1 MNCPYAKI
9 MALIHELS
17 FWLFCLAIF
26 IFGITQFMN
35 TAANSVFQSMRRR
48 LALWYAIV
56 TAILLILFAT
66 GFYLYVQTTLIDR
79 IDDTIDHVAEVI
91 ERSLIRSNLIDL
103 ESDFSRNF
111 SANAQ
116 AIDADHIDIDWF
128 APSGEILWT
137 TSNNVESLQSREK
150 GILQPVYRTVHLAEI
165 EPLRQMTEP
174 IVINGKL
181 LGYLRISHPW
191 FEVTKPVKQLFL
203 DLAIGTTL
211 MVFVV
216 LLCGWWL
223 AGIAMEPVRESYQRL
238 KQFTADAS
246 HELRNPIAVIQTN
259 VQVALT
265 DPDPTLQRSQLETIE
280 RITRRLGRLIEDL
293 LFLARHD
300 GGSNNQRRDL
310 CNLSQIL
317 SEVMEEQSAI
327 AKQKQIKLALIMPE
341 SNLPESVLLEST
353 LLVSG
358 DRDQLGR
365 LFTNLVS
372 NAIAYTPAGGKV
384 QVSMQSLTAQNQVQV
399 QVQDTGI
406 GIPETELSQIFER
419 FYRYQSSKN
428 SKPNSKLK
436 SANPAT
442 SGSGLGL
449 AIAKAIAE
457 SHQGKIKVDSKVGQ
471 GTTFTVNLPMS

>member
-1 MNCPYAKI
+1 MTSSPNA
-9 MALIHELS
+9 
-17 FWLFCLAIF
+17 
-26 IFGITQFMN
+26 
-35 TAANSVFQSMRRR
+35 VFQAMRRR

-56 TAILLILFAT
+56 TAILLVVFAT
-66 GFYLYVQTTLIDR
+66 GFYLYVQSTLIDR

-103 ESDFSRNF
+103 ESDFSGNF

-128 APSGEILWT
+128 SPKGEILWT
-137 TSNNVESLQSREK
+137 TNGNVESLQEREK
-150 GILQPVYRTVHLAEI
+150 GILQPVYRTVHLSEA

-191 FEVTKPVKQLFL
+191 FEVTKPVRQLFL
-203 DLAIGTTL
+203 DLAVGTVL
-211 MVFVV
+211 MVGVV
-216 LLCGWWL
+216 VLCGWWL

-259 VQVALT
+259 VQVALA
-265 DPDPTLQRSQLETIE
+265 DPKPDPEFQRSQFETIE
-280 RITRRLGRLIEDL
+280 RITRRLSRLIEDL

-300 GGSNNQRRDL
+300 GGITSQIRES

-317 SEVMEEQSAI
+317 HEVGEEQQAI
-327 AKQKQIKLALIMPE
+327 AQQKQVTLELPSDE
-341 SNLPESVLLEST
+341 QNLVIL
-353 LLVSG
+353 G
-358 DRDQLGR
+358 DRDRLGR

-372 NAIAYTPAGGKV
+372 NAIAFTPAGGKV
-384 QVSMQSLTAQNQVQV
+384 QMIVQPIPSQNQIQV
-399 QVQDTGI
+399 QIKDTGI
-406 GIPETELSQIFER
+406 GIPEAELSQVFER
-419 FYRYQSSKN
+419 FYRYQPQKSSKSS
-428 SKPNSKLK
+428 SKSL
-436 SANPAT
+436 NPST

-449 AIAKAIAE
+449 AIAKAIAD
-457 SHQGKIKVDSKVGQ
+457 SHQGQIEVESKVGQ
-471 GTTFTVNLPMS
+471 GTTFTVNLGAQVK

>member
-1 MNCPYAKI
+1 M
-9 MALIHELS
+9 
-17 FWLFCLAIF
+17 
-26 IFGITQFMN
+26 T
-35 TAANSVFQSMRRR
+35 TAAPNPVFQSMRRR

-56 TAILLILFAT
+56 TAILLIVFAT

-103 ESDFSRNF
+103 ESDFSDNF
-111 SANAQ
+111 SVNTQ

-128 APSGEILWT
+128 SPSGDILRT
-137 TSNNVESLQSREK
+137 TNQKAESLQPREK
-150 GILQPVYRTVHLAEI
+150 GILQPIYRTVYLSEA

-174 IVINGKL
+174 IVLNGKL

-211 MVFVV
+211 MVGVV

-265 DPDPTLQRSQLETIE
+265 DPNPDPEFQRAQLESIE
-280 RITRRLGRLIEDL
+280 KITRRLGRLIEDL

-300 GGSNNQRRDL
+300 GGMTNQRREV

-317 SEVMEEQSAI
+317 MEVGEEQQTISQ
-327 AKQKQIKLALIMPE
+327 QKQITLE
-341 SNLPESVLLEST
+341 LPDLESK
-353 LLVSG
+353 LIVSG
-358 DRDQLGR
+358 DRDRLGR
-365 LFTNLVS
+365 LFTNIVS
-372 NAIAYTPAGGKV
+372 NAIAYTPSGGKV
-384 QVSMQSLTAQNQVQV
+384 QITAQSITSQNQIQVQIK
-399 QVQDTGI
+399 DTGI
-406 GIPETELSQIFER
+406 GIPEAELSQIFER
-419 FYRYQSSKN
+419 FYRYQPQKN
-428 SKPNSKLK
+428 SKSNAKL
-436 SANPAT
+436 ANPAT
-442 SGSGLGL
+442 SESGLGL

-457 SHQGKIKVDSKVGQ
+457 SHQGKISVESKVGQ
-471 GTTFTVNLPMS
+471 GTTFTVNLSN

>member
-1 MNCPYAKI
+1 
-9 MALIHELS
+9 
-17 FWLFCLAIF
+17 
-26 IFGITQFMN
+26 
-35 TAANSVFQSMRRR
+35 MRRR

-56 TAILLILFAT
+56 TAILLVVFAT
-66 GFYLYVQTTLIDR
+66 GFYLYVQSTLIDR

-103 ESDFSRNF
+103 ESDFSYNFSRNF

-128 APSGEILWT
+128 SPSGDILWT
-137 TSNNVESLQSREK
+137 TNVNTESLQQREK
-150 GILQPVYRTVHLAEI
+150 GILQPVYRTVHLSEV

-259 VQVALT
+259 VQVALA
-265 DPDPTLQRSQLETIE
+265 DPQPDLEFQRSQLEAIE

-300 GGSNNQRRDL
+300 GGMTNQKRES
-310 CNLSQIL
+310 CNLAQIL
-317 SEVMEEQSAI
+317 SEVFEEQQAI
-327 AKQKQIKLALIMPE
+327 AQQKQITLEFPNANQNLLI
-341 SNLPESVLLEST
+341 
-353 LLVSG
+353 SG
-358 DRDQLGR
+358 DRDRLGR

-372 NAIAYTPAGGKV
+372 NAIAYTSSGGKV
-384 QVSMQSLTAQNQVQV
+384 QIIAQITSQAQIQVQIK
-399 QVQDTGI
+399 DTGI
-406 GIPETELSQIFER
+406 GIPEAELSQIFER
-419 FYRYQSSKN
+419 FYRYQPQKSSKSSSRSSN
-428 SKPNSKLK
+428 LSS
-436 SANPAT
+436 SE
-442 SGSGLGL
+442 SGLGL

-457 SHQGKIKVDSKVGQ
+457 SHQGKINVESKVGQ
-471 GTTFTVNLPMS
+471 GTTFTVTLAS

>member
-1 MNCPYAKI
+1 
-9 MALIHELS
+9 MASMIS
-17 FWLFCLAIF
+17 SP
-26 IFGITQFMN
+26 N
-35 TAANSVFQSMRRR
+35 PVFQSMRRR

-56 TAILLILFAT
+56 TAILLIVFAT

-128 APSGEILWT
+128 SPSGEILWT
-137 TSNNVESLQSREK
+137 TNANTESLQPREK
-150 GILQPVYRTVHLAEI
+150 GILQPVYRTVHLSEV

-181 LGYLRISHPW
+181 LGYLRIGHPW

-259 VQVALT
+259 VQVALA
-265 DPDPTLQRSQLETIE
+265 DPSPDPEFQRSQLEAIE
-280 RITRRLGRLIEDL
+280 RITRRLGRLIDDL

-300 GGSNNQRRDL
+300 GGITNQKRES

-317 SEVMEEQSAI
+317 REVAEEQQAI
-327 AKQKQIKLALIMPE
+327 AQQKKITLKSLHEDQ
-341 SNLPESVLLEST
+341 N

-358 DRDQLGR
+358 DRDRLGR
-365 LFTNLVS
+365 LFTNLIS
-372 NAIAYTPAGGKV
+372 NAIAYTPTGGKV
-384 QVSMQSLTAQNQVQV
+384 QIIAQPIASQNQIQV
-399 QVQDTGI
+399 QIKDTGF
-406 GIPETELSQIFER
+406 GIPEAELSQIFER
-419 FYRYQSSKN
+419 FYRYQPQKSSKSSTKSIN
-428 SKPNSKLK
+428 SM
-436 SANPAT
+436 T

-449 AIAKAIAE
+449 AIALAIAE
-457 SHQGKIKVDSKVGQ
+457 SHQGQINVESKVGQ
-471 GTTFTVNLPMS
+471 GTTFTVILFN

>member
-1 MNCPYAKI
+1 
-9 MALIHELS
+9 
-17 FWLFCLAIF
+17 
-26 IFGITQFMN
+26 
-35 TAANSVFQSMRRR
+35 MRRR

-56 TAILLILFAT
+56 TAILLLVFAT

-111 SANAQ
+111 SDNAK

-137 TSNNVESLQSREK
+137 TNNQVESLQPREK
-150 GILQPVYRTVHLAEI
+150 GILQPVYRTVHLGEV

-246 HELRNPIAVIQTN
+246 HELRNPLAVIQTN
-259 VQVALT
+259 VQVALAM
-265 DPDPTLQRSQLETIE
+265 PDPLLQRSQLETIE

-300 GGSNNQRRDL
+300 GGISNQVRET
-310 CNLSQIL
+310 CN
-317 SEVMEEQSAI
+317 
-327 AKQKQIKLALIMPE
+327 LALILKE
-341 SNLPESVLLEST
+341 VVQEQEAIAIHKQIALNLKLPET
-353 LLVSG
+353 NLLVQG
-358 DRDQLGR
+358 DRDHLGR
-365 LFTNLVS
+365 LFTNIIS
-372 NAIAYTPAGGKV
+372 NAIAYTPTTGKV
-384 QVSMQSLTAQNQVQV
+384 EVIAQYLPLPQQI
-399 QVQDTGI
+399 QIQIKDTGI
-406 GIPETELSQIFER
+406 GIPENELAQIFER
-419 FYRYQSSKN
+419 FYRYQPYKGNKSTAKSS
-428 SKPNSKLK
+428 S
-436 SANPAT
+436 

-449 AIAKAIAE
+449 AIAKAIADR
-457 SHQGKIKVDSKVGQ
+457 HQGKIEVQSKVGE
-471 GTTFTVNLPMS
+471 GSSFVISLPAQNN

>member
-1 MNCPYAKI
+1 
-9 MALIHELS
+9 
-17 FWLFCLAIF
+17 
-26 IFGITQFMN
+26 
-35 TAANSVFQSMRRR
+35 MRRR

-56 TAILLILFAT
+56 TAILLIVFAT
-66 GFYLYVQTTLIDR
+66 GFYLYVQSTLIDR

-116 AIDADHIDIDWF
+116 EIDADHIDIDWF
-128 APSGEILWT
+128 SPSGEILWT
-137 TSNNVESLQSREK
+137 TNGNSDSLQQRER
-150 GILQPVYRTVHLAEI
+150 GILQPVYRTVHLSEA

-174 IVINGKL
+174 IVINSKL

-203 DLAIGTTL
+203 DLAVGTTL
-211 MVFVV
+211 MVGVV

-259 VQVALT
+259 VQVALS
-265 DPDPTLQRSQLETIE
+265 DPNPDLEFQKSQLETIE

-300 GGSNNQRRDL
+300 GGITNQKRET

-317 SEVMEEQSAI
+317 YEVGEEQQAI
-327 AKQKQIKLALIMPE
+327 AQQKQITLELPSEDA
-341 SNLPESVLLEST
+341 NLV
-353 LLVSG
+353 VSG
-358 DRDQLGR
+358 DRDRLGR

-372 NAIAYTPAGGKV
+372 NAIAYTPKGGKV
-384 QVSMQSLTAQNQVQV
+384 EIVAQPLHSTNQVQV
-399 QVQDTGI
+399 QVRDTGI
-406 GIPETELSQIFER
+406 GIPEAELSQIFER
-419 FYRYQSSKN
+419 FYRYQPQKSSKSSSKSGN
-428 SKPNSKLK
+428 S
-436 SANPAT
+436 AT
-442 SGSGLGL
+442 SESGLGL

-457 SHQGKIKVDSKVGQ
+457 SHQGQIKVESKVGQ
-471 GTTFTVNLPMS
+471 GTTFTVNLPI

>member
-1 MNCPYAKI
+1 M
-9 MALIHELS
+9 
-17 FWLFCLAIF
+17 
-26 IFGITQFMN
+26 T
-35 TAANSVFQSMRRR
+35 TASPNPVFQSMRRR

-56 TAILLILFAT
+56 TAILLIVFAT

-128 APSGEILWT
+128 SPSGAILWT
-137 TSNNVESLQSREK
+137 TNANTESLQPREK
-150 GILQPVYRTVHLAEI
+150 GILQPVYRTVHLLEA

-259 VQVALT
+259 VQVALV
-265 DPDPTLQRSQLETIE
+265 DPNPDPEFQRSQLEAIE
-280 RITRRLGRLIEDL
+280 RITRRLGRLIDDL

-300 GGSNNQRRDL
+300 GGIASQRRES

-317 SEVMEEQSAI
+317 REVAEEQQAI
-327 AKQKQIKLALIMPE
+327 AQQKQIVLE
-341 SNLPESVLLEST
+341 LPNEDQNF
-353 LLVSG
+353 LVSG
-358 DRDQLGR
+358 DRDRLGR

-372 NAIAYTPAGGKV
+372 NAIAYTPTGGKV
-384 QVSMQSLTAQNQVQV
+384 QIIAQPIASQNQIQV
-399 QVQDTGI
+399 QIKDTGF
-406 GIPETELSQIFER
+406 GIPEAELSQIFER
-419 FYRYQSSKN
+419 FYRYQPQKSSKSSTKSIN
-428 SKPNSKLK
+428 ST
-436 SANPAT
+436 T

-449 AIAKAIAE
+449 AIAKAIAD
-457 SHQGKIKVDSKVGQ
+457 SHQGQINVESKVGQ
-471 GTTFTVNLPMS
+471 GTTFTVILFN

>member
-1 MNCPYAKI
+1 
-9 MALIHELS
+9 
-17 FWLFCLAIF
+17 
-26 IFGITQFMN
+26 MN

-56 TAILLILFAT
+56 TAILLIVFAT

-103 ESDFSRNF
+103 ESDFSHNF

-137 TSNNVESLQSREK
+137 TNSNVESLQPREK
-150 GILQPVYRTVHLAEI
+150 EILQPVYRTVHLAEI

-181 LGYLRISHPW
+181 LGYLRIRHPW
-191 FEVTKPVKQLFL
+191 FEVTKPIKQLFL

-259 VQVALT
+259 VQVALA
-265 DPDPTLQRSQLETIE
+265 DPDPAIPRSQLETIE

-300 GGSNNQRRDL
+300 GGSNNHRQDI

-317 SEVMEEQSAI
+317 SEVMEEQAAI
-327 AKQKQIKLALIMPE
+327 AQQKQIDLELM
-341 SNLPESVLLEST
+341 LPSSDLSV
-353 LLVSG
+353 VG
-358 DRDQLGR
+358 DRDRLGR

-372 NAIAYTPAGGKV
+372 NAIAYTPTGGKV
-384 QVSMQSLTAQNQVQV
+384 QVATQPLTSQNQVQI
-399 QVQDTGI
+399 QVHDTGI

-428 SKPNSKLK
+428 SKPSSKSK

-449 AIAKAIAE
+449 AIAQAIAE
-457 SHQGKIKVDSKVGQ
+457 SHQGKIKADSKVGQ
-471 GTTFTVNLPMS
+471 GTTFTVSLPMSCIHF

>member
-1 MNCPYAKI
+1 
-9 MALIHELS
+9 
-17 FWLFCLAIF
+17 
-26 IFGITQFMN
+26 
-35 TAANSVFQSMRRR
+35 MRRR

-56 TAILLILFAT
+56 TAILLIVFAT
-66 GFYLYVQTTLIDR
+66 GFYLYVQFTLIDR

-103 ESDFSRNF
+103 ESDFSRSF

-128 APSGEILWT
+128 SPNGEILWT
-137 TSNNVESLQSREK
+137 TNGNSDSLQQRER
-150 GILQPVYRTVHLAEI
+150 GILQPVYRTVHLSEA

-203 DLAIGTTL
+203 DLAVGTTL
-211 MVFVV
+211 MVGVV

-259 VQVALT
+259 VQVALA
-265 DPDPTLQRSQLETIE
+265 DPHPDLEFQKSQLETIE

-300 GGSNNQRRDL
+300 GGITNQKREV

-317 SEVMEEQSAI
+317 SEVAEEQQAI
-327 AKQKQIKLALIMPE
+327 AQQKEITLELPNSKQ
-341 SNLPESVLLEST
+341 N

-358 DRDQLGR
+358 DHDRLGR
-365 LFTNLVS
+365 LFTNLIS
-372 NAIAYTPAGGKV
+372 NAIAYTHKGGKV
-384 QVSMQSLTAQNQVQV
+384 EIITQTNSQNQIKVHIK
-399 QVQDTGI
+399 DTGI
-406 GIPETELSQIFER
+406 GIPEAELSQIFER
-419 FYRYQSSKN
+419 FYRYQPQKSSK
-428 SKPNSKLK
+428 SSSK
-436 SANPAT
+436 SASPGT

-457 SHQGKIKVDSKVGQ
+457 SHQGQINVESKVGK
-471 GTTFTVNLPMS
+471 GTIFTVNFPLNV

>member
-1 MNCPYAKI
+1 MIPIPNP
-9 MALIHELS
+9 
-17 FWLFCLAIF
+17 
-26 IFGITQFMN
+26 
-35 TAANSVFQSMRRR
+35 VFQSMRRR

-56 TAILLILFAT
+56 TAILLIVFAT

-128 APSGEILWT
+128 SPTGEILWT
-137 TSNNVESLQSREK
+137 TNQTTESLQEREQ
-150 GILQPVYRTVHLAEI
+150 GILKPVYRTIHLSEHLSEA

-174 IVINGKL
+174 IVVNGKL

-259 VQVALT
+259 VQVAIADD
-265 DPDPTLQRSQLETIE
+265 DPEFQRSQLEAIE

-300 GGSNNQRRDL
+300 GGIANQKREA

-317 SEVMEEQSAI
+317 HEVGEEQKMLAD
-327 AKQKQIKLALIMPE
+327 QKQI
-341 SNLPESVLLEST
+341 LLELPNLEPS
-353 LLVSG
+353 LIVSG
-358 DRDQLGR
+358 DRDRLGR

-372 NAIAYTPAGGKV
+372 NAIAYTSTGGKI
-384 QVSMQSLTAQNQVQV
+384 QITAQTIASQNQVQV
-399 QVQDTGI
+399 QIKDTGL
-406 GIPETELSQIFER
+406 GIPEAELSQIFER
-419 FYRYQSSKN
+419 FYRYQPQKSIKSSIKSGSVN
-428 SKPNSKLK
+428 SS
-436 SANPAT
+436 T

-449 AIAKAIAE
+449 AIAKAIAD
-457 SHQGKIKVDSKVGQ
+457 SHQSQINVESKVGQ
-471 GTTFTVNLPMS
+471 GTTFTVNLLK

>member
-1 MNCPYAKI
+1 VRYR
-9 MALIHELS
+9 
-17 FWLFCLAIF
+17 LAIKLLMT
-26 IFGITQFMN
+26 IATPN
-35 TAANSVFQSMRRR
+35 PVFQSMRRR

-56 TAILLILFAT
+56 TAILLIVFAT

-103 ESDFSRNF
+103 ESDFSQNF

-128 APSGEILWT
+128 SPSGEILWT
-137 TSNNVESLQSREK
+137 TNANTEPLLPRER
-150 GILQPVYRTVHLAEI
+150 GILQPLYRTVHLSEV

-181 LGYLRISHPW
+181 WGYLRISHPW

-259 VQVALT
+259 VQVALA
-265 DPDPTLQRSQLETIE
+265 DPNPDLEFQRSQLEAIE
-280 RITRRLGRLIEDL
+280 RITRRLSRLIEDL

-300 GGSNNQRRDL
+300 GGITNQRRET

-317 SEVMEEQSAI
+317 REVGEEQQAI
-327 AKQKQIKLALIMPE
+327 AQQKQISLELPSLEPKLI
-341 SNLPESVLLEST
+341 
-353 LLVSG
+353 VSG
-358 DRDQLGR
+358 DRDRLGR

-384 QVSMQSLTAQNQVQV
+384 QITAQLITSQNQIQI
-399 QVQDTGI
+399 QVQDTGM
-406 GIPETELSQIFER
+406 GIPEAELSQIFER
-419 FYRYQSSKN
+419 FYRYQPQKNIKSSSKSN
-428 SKPNSKLK
+428 LY
-436 SANPAT
+436 T

-457 SHQGKIKVDSKVGQ
+457 SHQGQIKVESKVGQ
-471 GTTFTVNLPMS
+471 GTTFTVSFLNSNL

>member
-1 MNCPYAKI
+1 
-9 MALIHELS
+9 
-17 FWLFCLAIF
+17 
-26 IFGITQFMN
+26 
-35 TAANSVFQSMRRR
+35 MRRR

-56 TAILLILFAT
+56 TAILLIVFAT
-66 GFYLYVQTTLIDR
+66 GFYLYVQSTLIDR

-103 ESDFSRNF
+103 ESDFSHNF

-116 AIDADHIDIDWF
+116 EIDADHIDIDWF
-128 APSGEILWT
+128 SPSGEILWT
-137 TSNNVESLQSREK
+137 TNGNSDSLQQRER
-150 GILQPVYRTVHLAEI
+150 GILQPVYRTVHLSEV

-203 DLAIGTTL
+203 DLAVGTTL
-211 MVFVV
+211 MVGVV

-259 VQVALT
+259 VQVALS
-265 DPDPTLQRSQLETIE
+265 DPNPDLEFQKSQLETIE

-300 GGSNNQRRDL
+300 GCITNQKCET

-317 SEVMEEQSAI
+317 YEVGEEQQAI
-327 AKQKQIKLALIMPE
+327 ALQKQIMLELPNESKNFLI
-341 SNLPESVLLEST
+341 
-353 LLVSG
+353 SG
-358 DRDQLGR
+358 DRDRLGR

-372 NAIAYTPAGGKV
+372 NAIAYTSKGGKV
-384 QVSMQSLTAQNQVQV
+384 QIITQLLHSANQVQV
-399 QVQDTGI
+399 QVKDTGI
-406 GIPETELSQIFER
+406 GIPEAELSQIFER
-419 FYRYQSSKN
+419 FYRYQPQKSSKSSSKSGN
-428 SKPNSKLK
+428 S
-436 SANPAT
+436 AT
-442 SGSGLGL
+442 SESGLGL

-457 SHQGKIKVDSKVGQ
+457 SHHGQIKVESKVGQ
-471 GTTFTVNLPMS
+471 GTTFTVNLPTQ

>member
-1 MNCPYAKI
+1 
-9 MALIHELS
+9 
-17 FWLFCLAIF
+17 
-26 IFGITQFMN
+26 
-35 TAANSVFQSMRRR
+35 MRRR

-56 TAILLILFAT
+56 TAILLVVFAT
-66 GFYLYVQTTLIDR
+66 GFYLYVQSTLIDR

-103 ESDFSRNF
+103 ESDFSDNF

-128 APSGEILWT
+128 SPSGEILWT
-137 TSNNVESLQSREK
+137 TNGNAEALQEREK
-150 GILQPVYRTVHLAEI
+150 GILQPVYRTVHLSEV
-165 EPLRQMTEP
+165 EPSRQMTEP

-191 FEVTKPVKQLFL
+191 FEVTKPVRQLFL

-211 MVFVV
+211 MVVVV

-259 VQVALT
+259 VQVALA
-265 DPDPTLQRSQLETIE
+265 DPSPDLEFQRSQLEAIE
-280 RITRRLGRLIEDL
+280 RITRRLGRLLEDL

-300 GGSNNQRRDL
+300 GGITNQRREPCDL
-310 CNLSQIL
+310 LQIL
-317 SEVMEEQSAI
+317 HEVSEEQQAI
-327 AKQKQIKLALIMPE
+327 AHQKQITLELLNE
-341 SNLPESVLLEST
+341 EQNLFIL
-353 LLVSG
+353 G
-358 DRDQLGR
+358 DCDRLGR

-384 QVSMQSLTAQNQVQV
+384 QIISQAISSQSQIQVQIK
-399 QVQDTGI
+399 DTGM
-406 GIPETELSQIFER
+406 GIPEAELSQIFER
-419 FYRYQSSKN
+419 FYRYQPQKSIKSSSK
-428 SKPNSKLK
+428 SV
-436 SANPAT
+436 NPST

-449 AIAKAIAE
+449 AIAKAIAD
-457 SHQGKIKVDSKVGQ
+457 SHRGQINVESKVGQ
-471 GTTFTVNLPMS
+471 GTTFTVSFR

>member
-1 MNCPYAKI
+1 MRYR
-9 MALIHELS
+9 
-17 FWLFCLAIF
+17 LAIKLLMT
-26 IFGITQFMN
+26 IVTPN
-35 TAANSVFQSMRRR
+35 PVFQSMRRR

-56 TAILLILFAT
+56 TAILLIVFAT

-103 ESDFSRNF
+103 ESDFSRSF

-128 APSGEILWT
+128 SPRGEILWT
-137 TSNNVESLQSREK
+137 TNVNTEPLQQRER
-150 GILQPVYRTVHLAEI
+150 GILQPLYRTVHLSEA
-165 EPLRQMTEP
+165 EPLRQMIEP
-174 IVINGKL
+174 IVINDKL

-259 VQVALT
+259 VQVALA
-265 DPDPTLQRSQLETIE
+265 DPHPDLEFQRSQLEAIE

-300 GGSNNQRRDL
+300 GGITNQRREP

-317 SEVMEEQSAI
+317 REVGEEQQTI
-327 AKQKQIKLALIMPE
+327 AQQKQISLELPSLEPKL
-341 SNLPESVLLEST
+341 V
-353 LLVSG
+353 VSG
-358 DRDQLGR
+358 DRDRLGR

-384 QVSMQSLTAQNQVQV
+384 QITAQLITSQNQIQI
-399 QVQDTGI
+399 QVQDTGM
-406 GIPETELSQIFER
+406 GIPEAELSQIFER
-419 FYRYQSSKN
+419 FYRYQPQKN
-428 SKPNSKLK
+428 SKSSSKSSNLY
-436 SANPAT
+436 T

-457 SHQGKIKVDSKVGQ
+457 SHQGQIKVESKVGQ
-471 GTTFTVNLPMS
+471 GTSFTVSFLNSNL

>member
-1 MNCPYAKI
+1 MISTPNP
-9 MALIHELS
+9 
-17 FWLFCLAIF
+17 
-26 IFGITQFMN
+26 
-35 TAANSVFQSMRRR
+35 VFQSMRRR

-56 TAILLILFAT
+56 TAILLIVFAT

-128 APSGEILWT
+128 SPSGEILWT
-137 TSNNVESLQSREK
+137 TNQTTEPLQEREQ
-150 GILQPVYRTVHLAEI
+150 GILKPVYRTIHLSEHLSEA

-174 IVINGKL
+174 IVVNGKL

-259 VQVALT
+259 VQVAIADD
-265 DPDPTLQRSQLETIE
+265 DPEFQRSQLEAIE

-300 GGSNNQRRDL
+300 GGIANQKREA

-317 SEVMEEQSAI
+317 REVGEEQKMLAD
-327 AKQKQIKLALIMPE
+327 QKQI
-341 SNLPESVLLEST
+341 LLELPNLEPS
-353 LLVSG
+353 LVVSG
-358 DRDQLGR
+358 DRDRLGR

-372 NAIAYTPAGGKV
+372 NAIAYTATGGKI
-384 QVSMQSLTAQNQVQV
+384 QITAQTIASQNQVQV
-399 QVQDTGI
+399 QIKDTGL
-406 GIPETELSQIFER
+406 GIPEAELSQIFER
-419 FYRYQSSKN
+419 FYRYQPQKSSKSS
-428 SKPNSKLK
+428 SKSGNL
-436 SANPAT
+436 AT

-457 SHQGKIKVDSKVGQ
+457 SHQGQINVESKVGQ
-471 GTTFTVNLPMS
+471 GTTFTVDLSR

>member
-1 MNCPYAKI
+1 M
-9 MALIHELS
+9 
-17 FWLFCLAIF
+17 IF
-26 IFGITQFMN
+26 SPN
-35 TAANSVFQSMRRR
+35 PVFQSMRRR

-56 TAILLILFAT
+56 TAILLIVFAT

-103 ESDFSRNF
+103 ESDFGSNF

-128 APSGEILWT
+128 SPSGKILWT
-137 TSNNVESLQSREK
+137 TNTNTESLQPREK
-150 GILQPVYRTVHLAEI
+150 GILQPVYRTVHLSEV

-259 VQVALT
+259 VQVALA
-265 DPDPTLQRSQLETIE
+265 DANPDPEFQRSQLEAIE
-280 RITRRLGRLIEDL
+280 RITRRLGRLIDDL

-300 GGSNNQRRDL
+300 GGIINQKRES

-317 SEVMEEQSAI
+317 SEVGEEQQAI
-327 AKQKQIKLALIMPE
+327 AQQKQITLEFPNQESKLF
-341 SNLPESVLLEST
+341 
-353 LLVSG
+353 VSG
-358 DRDQLGR
+358 DRDRLGR
-365 LFTNLVS
+365 LFTNLIS
-372 NAIAYTPAGGKV
+372 NAIAYTPTGGKV
-384 QVSMQSLTAQNQVQV
+384 QIIAQLSTSQNQIQV
-399 QVQDTGI
+399 QIKDTGI
-406 GIPETELSQIFER
+406 GIPEAELSQIFER
-419 FYRYQSSKN
+419 FYRYQPQKSSKF
-428 SKPNSKLK
+428 SAK
-436 SANPAT
+436 SINPMT

-457 SHQGKIKVDSKVGQ
+457 SHQGKINVESKVGQ
-471 GTTFTVNLPMS
+471 GTTFTVVLVG

>member
-1 MNCPYAKI
+1 
-9 MALIHELS
+9 
-17 FWLFCLAIF
+17 
-26 IFGITQFMN
+26 
-35 TAANSVFQSMRRR
+35 MRRR

-56 TAILLILFAT
+56 TAILLIVFAT
-66 GFYLYVQTTLIDR
+66 GFYLYVQSTLIDR

-103 ESDFSRNF
+103 ESDFSHNF

-116 AIDADHIDIDWF
+116 EIDADHIDIDWF
-128 APSGEILWT
+128 SPNGEILWT
-137 TSNNVESLQSREK
+137 TNGNSDSLQQRER
-150 GILQPVYRTVHLAEI
+150 GILQPVYRTVHLSEA

-203 DLAIGTTL
+203 DLAVGTTL
-211 MVFVV
+211 MVGVV

-259 VQVALT
+259 VQVALS
-265 DPDPTLQRSQLETIE
+265 DPSPDLEFQKSQLETIE

-300 GGSNNQRRDL
+300 GGITNQKRET

-317 SEVMEEQSAI
+317 YEVGEEQQAI
-327 AKQKQIKLALIMPE
+327 AQQKQIMLELPSEDTNLLI
-341 SNLPESVLLEST
+341 
-353 LLVSG
+353 SG
-358 DRDQLGR
+358 DRDRLGR

-372 NAIAYTPAGGKV
+372 NAIAYTPKGGKV
-384 QVSMQSLTAQNQVQV
+384 EIVVQPLHSTNQVQV
-399 QVQDTGI
+399 QIRDTGI
-406 GIPETELSQIFER
+406 GIPEAELSQIFER
-419 FYRYQSSKN
+419 FYRYQPQKSSKSSSKSGN
-428 SKPNSKLK
+428 S
-436 SANPAT
+436 AT
-442 SGSGLGL
+442 SESGLGL

-457 SHQGKIKVDSKVGQ
+457 SHQGQIKVESKVGQ
-471 GTTFTVNLPMS
+471 GTTFTVTLSI

>member
-1 MNCPYAKI
+1 
-9 MALIHELS
+9 
-17 FWLFCLAIF
+17 
-26 IFGITQFMN
+26 
-35 TAANSVFQSMRRR
+35 MRRR
-48 LALWYAIV
+48 LALWYASV
-56 TAILLILFAT
+56 TAILLIVFAT
-66 GFYLYVQTTLIDR
+66 GFYLYVQSTLIDR

-128 APSGEILWT
+128 GPSGEVLWT
-137 TSNNVESLQSREK
+137 TNGNSDSLQHRER
-150 GILQPVYRTVHLAEI
+150 GILQPVYRTVHLSEA

-203 DLAIGTTL
+203 DLAVGTTL
-211 MVFVV
+211 MVGVV

-259 VQVALT
+259 VQVALS
-265 DPDPTLQRSQLETIE
+265 DPSPDLEFQKSQLETIE

-300 GGSNNQRRDL
+300 GGITNQGRET

-317 SEVMEEQSAI
+317 HEVGEEQQAI
-327 AKQKQIKLALIMPE
+327 AQQKQITLE
-341 SNLPESVLLEST
+341 LPSKDEN

-358 DRDQLGR
+358 NRDRLGR

-372 NAIAYTPAGGKV
+372 NAIAYTPKGGKV
-384 QVSMQSLTAQNQVQV
+384 EIIAQLLNSANQVQV
-399 QVQDTGI
+399 QVKDTGI
-406 GIPETELSQIFER
+406 GIPEAELSQIFER
-419 FYRYQSSKN
+419 FYRYQPQKSSKSN
-428 SKPNSKLK
+428 SKYASPS
-436 SANPAT
+436 T

-457 SHQGKIKVDSKVGQ
+457 SHQGQIDVESKVGQ
-471 GTTFTVNLPMS
+471 GTTFTVTLTN

>member
-1 MNCPYAKI
+1 
-9 MALIHELS
+9 
-17 FWLFCLAIF
+17 
-26 IFGITQFMN
+26 
-35 TAANSVFQSMRRR
+35 MRRH

-56 TAILLILFAT
+56 TAILLIVFAT

-111 SANAQ
+111 SVNAQ
-116 AIDADHIDIDWF
+116 TIDADHIDIDWF
-128 APSGEILWT
+128 SPSGKILWT
-137 TSNNVESLQSREK
+137 TNVNTESLQPREQ
-150 GILQPVYRTVHLAEI
+150 GILQPVYRTVHLSEV

-259 VQVALT
+259 VQVALA
-265 DPDPTLQRSQLETIE
+265 DPDPEFQRSQLEAIE
-280 RITRRLGRLIEDL
+280 RITRRLARLIDDL

-300 GGSNNQRRDL
+300 GGIANQRRES

-317 SEVMEEQSAI
+317 SEVGEEQQAI
-327 AKQKQIKLALIMPE
+327 AQQKQIT
-341 SNLPESVLLEST
+341 LEVPNQELK

-358 DRDQLGR
+358 DRDRLGR
-365 LFTNLVS
+365 LFTNLIS
-372 NAIAYTPAGGKV
+372 NAIAYTPTSGKV
-384 QVSMQSLTAQNQVQV
+384 QIIAQATSQNQIQV
-399 QVQDTGI
+399 QIKDTGI
-406 GIPETELSQIFER
+406 GIPEAELSQIFER
-419 FYRYQSSKN
+419 FYRYQPQKSSKSS
-428 SKPNSKLK
+428 SKSI
-436 SANPAT
+436 NPMT

-457 SHQGKIKVDSKVGQ
+457 SHQGQINVESKVGQ
-471 GTTFTVNLPMS
+471 GTTFTVILSLKTQKGESPA

>member
-1 MNCPYAKI
+1 
-9 MALIHELS
+9 
-17 FWLFCLAIF
+17 
-26 IFGITQFMN
+26 
-35 TAANSVFQSMRRR
+35 MRRR

-56 TAILLILFAT
+56 TAILLIVFAT
-66 GFYLYVQTTLIDR
+66 GFYLYVQSTLIDR

-103 ESDFSRNF
+103 ESDFSHNF

-116 AIDADHIDIDWF
+116 EIDADHIDIDWF
-128 APSGEILWT
+128 SPSGEILWT
-137 TSNNVESLQSREK
+137 TNGNSDSLQQRER
-150 GILQPVYRTVHLAEI
+150 GILQPVYRTVHLSEA

-203 DLAIGTTL
+203 DLAVGTTL
-211 MVFVV
+211 MVGVV

-259 VQVALT
+259 VQVALS
-265 DPDPTLQRSQLETIE
+265 DPNPDLEFQKSQLETIE

-300 GGSNNQRRDL
+300 GGITNQKRET

-317 SEVMEEQSAI
+317 YEVGEEQQAI
-327 AKQKQIKLALIMPE
+327 AQQKQITLQLPSEDTNLLI
-341 SNLPESVLLEST
+341 
-353 LLVSG
+353 SG
-358 DRDQLGR
+358 DRDRLGR

-372 NAIAYTPAGGKV
+372 NAIAYTPKGGKV
-384 QVSMQSLTAQNQVQV
+384 KIITQPLHSTNQVQV
-399 QVQDTGI
+399 QVRDTGI
-406 GIPETELSQIFER
+406 GIPEAELSQIFER
-419 FYRYQSSKN
+419 FYRYQPQKSSKSSSKSGN
-428 SKPNSKLK
+428 S
-436 SANPAT
+436 AT
-442 SGSGLGL
+442 SESGLGL

-457 SHQGKIKVDSKVGQ
+457 SHQGQIKVESKVGQ
-471 GTTFTVNLPMS
+471 GTTFTVNLPI

>member
-1 MNCPYAKI
+1 MTSPPNP
-9 MALIHELS
+9 
-17 FWLFCLAIF
+17 
-26 IFGITQFMN
+26 
-35 TAANSVFQSMRRR
+35 VFQSMRRR
-48 LALWYAIV
+48 LTLWYAIV

-66 GFYLYVQTTLIDR
+66 GFYLYVQSTLIDR

-103 ESDFSRNF
+103 ESDFSNNFSDNF

-116 AIDADHIDIDWF
+116 ANEFDHIDADHIDIDWF
-128 APSGEILWT
+128 SPNGQILWT
-137 TSNNVESLQSREK
+137 TDANTDSLQEREK
-150 GILQPVYRTVHLAEI
+150 GILRPVYRTVHLSEA

-203 DLAIGTTL
+203 DLAIGTTS
-211 MVFVV
+211 MIFVV

-223 AGIAMEPVRESYQRL
+223 AGMAMEPVRESYQRL

-259 VQVALT
+259 VQVALA
-265 DPDPTLQRSQLETIE
+265 DPNMEPESQRSQLETIE

-300 GGSNNQRRDL
+300 GGITNQKCEV

-317 SEVMEEQSAI
+317 YEVCEEQMAI
-327 AKQKQIKLALIMPE
+327 AQQKHIKIEFANTHE
-341 SNLPESVLLEST
+341 NLLLT
-353 LLVSG
+353 G
-358 DRDQLGR
+358 DLDQLGR

-372 NAIAYTPAGGKV
+372 NAIAYTSEQG
-384 QVSMQSLTAQNQVQV
+384 QVLITMKSITSQNQIQV
-399 QVQDTGI
+399 QIKDTGI
-406 GIPETELSQIFER
+406 GIPEPELSQIFER
-419 FYRYQSSKN
+419 FYRYQPQKN
-428 SKPNSKLK
+428 SKSISK
-436 SANPAT
+436 STNFST

-449 AIAKAIAE
+449 AIANAIANN
-457 SHQGKIKVDSKVGQ
+457 HQGKINVESKVGQ
-471 GTTFTVNLPMS
+471 GSTFTVTLAN

>member
-1 MNCPYAKI
+1 MTFSPNP
-9 MALIHELS
+9 
-17 FWLFCLAIF
+17 
-26 IFGITQFMN
+26 
-35 TAANSVFQSMRRR
+35 VFQSMRRR
-48 LALWYAIV
+48 LTLWYAII
-56 TAILLILFAT
+56 TAVLLIVFAT

-103 ESDFSRNF
+103 ESDFSHNF
-111 SANAQ
+111 SANAEE
-116 AIDADHIDIDWF
+116 IDADHIDIDWF
-128 APSGEILWT
+128 SPSGNILWT
-137 TSNNVESLQSREK
+137 TNANVDSLQPREK
-150 GILQPVYRTVHLAEI
+150 GILQPVYRTVHLSEV

-223 AGIAMEPVRESYQRL
+223 AGMAMEPVRESYQRL

-259 VQVALT
+259 VQVAL
-265 DPDPTLQRSQLETIE
+265 DDPTPDAEFQRSQLETVE

-293 LFLARHD
+293 LLLARHD
-300 GGSNNQRRDL
+300 GGSTNQKREPCHL
-310 CNLSQIL
+310 LQIL
-317 SEVMEEQSAI
+317 SEVSEEQTAI
-327 AKQKQIKLALIMPE
+327 AQQKQITLELPNSDQKLI
-341 SNLPESVLLEST
+341 VL
-353 LLVSG
+353 G
-358 DRDQLGR
+358 DRDHLGR

-372 NAIAYTPAGGKV
+372 NAIAYTPKGG
-384 QVSMQSLTAQNQVQV
+384 QVQIIA
-399 QVQDTGI
+399 QPSISHNHIQIQIKDTGT
-406 GIPETELSQIFER
+406 GIPEAELSQIFER
-419 FYRYQSSKN
+419 FYRYQPQKASKSSSKGSN
-428 SKPNSKLK
+428 S
-436 SANPAT
+436 T

-457 SHQGKIKVDSKVGQ
+457 SHQGKIMVESKVNQ
-471 GTTFTVNLPMS
+471 GSTFTVILPSQN

>member
-1 MNCPYAKI
+1 M
-9 MALIHELS
+9 
-17 FWLFCLAIF
+17 
-26 IFGITQFMN
+26 T
-35 TAANSVFQSMRRR
+35 TAAPNHVFQSMRRR

-56 TAILLILFAT
+56 TAILLIVFAT

-103 ESDFSRNF
+103 ESDFSGNF

-128 APSGEILWT
+128 SPSGEILWT
-137 TSNNVESLQSREK
+137 TNQTANQNTESLQPREK
-150 GILQPVYRTVHLAEI
+150 GILQPVYRTVHLSEA

-211 MVFVV
+211 MVGVV

-265 DPDPTLQRSQLETIE
+265 DPNPDPEFQRSQLESIE
-280 RITRRLGRLIEDL
+280 KITRRLGRLIEDL

-300 GGSNNQRRDL
+300 GGMTNQRREI

-317 SEVMEEQSAI
+317 MEVGEEQRTI
-327 AKQKQIKLALIMPE
+327 AQQKQITLELPDPE
-341 SNLPESVLLEST
+341 SKLV
-353 LLVSG
+353 VSG
-358 DRDQLGR
+358 DRDRLGR
-365 LFTNLVS
+365 LFTNIVS
-372 NAIAYTPAGGKV
+372 NAIAYTPSGGKV
-384 QVSMQSLTAQNQVQV
+384 QITAQSITSQNQIQVQIK
-399 QVQDTGI
+399 DTGI
-406 GIPETELSQIFER
+406 GIPEAELSQIFER
-419 FYRYQSSKN
+419 FYRYQPQKISKSN
-428 SKPNSKLK
+428 SKI
-436 SANPAT
+436 NPAT
-442 SGSGLGL
+442 SESGLGL

-457 SHQGKIKVDSKVGQ
+457 SHQGKISVESKVGQ
-471 GTTFTVNLPMS
+471 GTTFTVNL